1 MKAYFR
7 FLARVLAYFKRDGV
21 LIAALV
27 VLIAVSLAA
36 DVLSA
41 WPVAILVDVT
51 FSPSPRPDR
60 LYRAFL
66 SLVPEGR
73 LGQVIGLA
81 LIWLVL
87 KVALDV
93 MFLCRMMINNRLKY
107 GGTLRVRTQLFDHLL
122 RQDIAFHRT
131 RPQGDLIY
139 RVTTDTW
146 GFFGVLDTF
155 VGAAV
160 SAATLVA
167 VAIVMWSRNVPV
179 TVVTL
184 AVAPP
189 ALVLVNLYFGRTIRS
204 TALGFKRAEST
215 VMTAAQRAMAA
226 VGLVQLF
233 GRERHES
240 DRFVDSAARAVDA
253 GMTMAWQEQLYPL
266 AVQTVFG
273 IGRASVL
280 GVGGYFVYRDFAA
293 GVPNGFTMGAVL
305 AFLIYY
311 ERLWDPINRLTG
323 FPAAIAINAAACERV
338 FHVLDRTP
346 DVQDSD
352 QPTPLPVRPRTLR
365 LENVSFAYEPGRPIL
380 SGVSATVRPGE
391 MVAFIGPSG
400 AGKSTLLNLLPRFYD
415 PTGGAITLDG
425 HDLRS
430 LAVEDVRRH
439 VTLVPQDSALLPTT
453 VGENIAYGAPGATR
467 SQVAEAARL
476 AGAAEF
482 IEQLPEGYDTPITES
497 GLNLSG
503 GQRQRI
509 AIARAL
515 LSEAPV
521 IVLDEPTSALDP
533 HHEQLIRQTLR
544 GLKGQR
550 TLVLVTHRLEAAADC
565 DHVIVL
571 CAGRVVE
578 RGTHQGLLAAGGA
591 YARMAAG
598 LPAEQATSCPPAA
611 DSELEG
617 TAVKAP
623 PLQ

>member
-1 MKAYFR
+1 MRSYAR
-7 FLARVLAYFKRDGV
+7 FLARILAYFRRDRA

-41 WPVAILVDVT
+41 WPLAIMVDVV
-51 FSPSPRPDR
+51 FAPMPRSDR

-66 SLVPEGR
+66 ALLPAHK
-73 LGQVIGLA
+73 LGQVVGLA
-81 LIWLVL
+81 LMWLIL
-87 KVALDV
+87 KVSLDV

-107 GGTLRVRTQLFDHLL
+107 SGTARVRTQLFDHLL
-122 RQDIAFHRT
+122 RQNLAFHRT

-139 RVTTDTW
+139 RVTTDAW

-167 VAIVMWSRNVPV
+167 VGAVMWSRNVPV

-204 TALGFKRAEST
+204 TALGFKRAESL

-233 GRERHES
+233 GRQGHES
-240 DRFVDSAARAVDA
+240 GRFRGEAGDAVDA
-253 GMTMAWQEQLYPL
+253 GMKMGWQEQLYPL
-266 AVQTVFG
+266 AVQTVFS
-273 IGRASVL
+273 IGRALVI
-280 GVGGYFVYRDFAA
+280 GVGGYFVYRDFVA

-323 FPAAIAINAAACERV
+323 FPAAIAVNAAACDRV
-338 FHVLDRTP
+338 FQVLDRDP
-346 DVQDSD
+346 DVQDAPD
-352 QPTPLPVRPRTLR
+352 AAPLPVRPRTLR
-365 LENVSFAYEPGRPIL
+365 LEAVSFAYDSGRPVL
-380 SGVSATVRPGE
+380 SGIDATIRPGE
-391 MVAFIGPSG
+391 MVAFVGPSG

-415 PTGGAITLDG
+415 ATAGAITLDG
-425 HDLRS
+425 HDLRA
-430 LAVEDVRRH
+430 LKVDDVRRH

-453 VGENIAYGAPGATR
+453 VSENISYGREAATQA
-467 SQVAEAARL
+467 QVREAARL

-482 IEQLPEGYDTPITES
+482 IEQMPEGYETPISES
-497 GLNLSG
+497 AQNLSG
-503 GQRQRI
+503 GQRQRL

-515 LSEAPV
+515 LSEAPLL
-521 IVLDEPTSALDP
+521 VLDEPTSALDP
-533 HHEQLIRQTLR
+533 HNEQHVLQTLR
-544 GLKGQR
+544 SLKGRR
-550 TLVLVTHRLEAAADC
+550 TLVLVTHRIESAADC
-565 DHVIVL
+565 DRIYVL
-571 CAGRVVE
+571 CGGRIVE
-578 RGTHQGLLAAGGA
+578 QGSHASLMAAGGA
-591 YARMAAG
+591 YARMARG
-598 LPAEQATSCPPAA
+598 QRPEQDDVVCELDRIATSA
-611 DSELEG
+611 
-617 TAVKAP
+617 AP
-623 PLQ
+623 PTLAR